1 MIKRLKQ
8 YFKSRREL
16 RLRKWCIEKASK
28 VCNSGE
34 DIAYTADYIYNWV
47 TGQKKS
53 DL

>member
-1 MIKRLKQ
+1 MIKRLRH

-28 VCNSGE
+28 VCNNGE

-47 TGQKKS
+47 IGAK
-53 DL
+53 